1 MAKGAIN
8 MKSISHTQLFIHS
21 LTKPKMLA
29 AYRILSVGK
38 IIQYT
43 FLLVL
48 LMTAFSL
55 GQFVNEG
62 ITSINGYEEIAQ
74 YVENL
79 QWLIYIISAILSFT
93 MNTLILYAKISLYAF
108 VAFLF
113 TKPFHKRAEYR
124 HLWRTAALAITWEVI
139 LTIVFAM
146 FISSGTITTIV
157 CILLTMTWMFI
168 ALSKYPKIKH

>member
-1 MAKGAIN
+1 
-8 MKSISHTQLFIHS
+8 MKAISHTQLFLHS

-62 ITSINGYEEIAQ
+62 ITSINGYEEIEQ

-93 MNTLILYAKISLYAF
+93 MNTLILYAKISLYAL

-113 TKPFHKRAEYR
+113 AKPFHKRAEYR

-139 LTIVFAM
+139 ITIVSA
-146 FISSGTITTIV
+146 ILLPNNTLTTIV
-157 CILLTMTWMFI
+157 CIMITMTWVFI
-168 ALSKYPKIKH
+168 ALSKYPKIKK

>member
-1 MAKGAIN
+1 MRAITH
-8 MKSISHTQLFIHS
+8 KQLFLHS
-21 LTKPKMLA
+21 LFKPKMLA

-48 LMTAFSL
+48 LMTAFSI

-62 ITSINGYEEIAQ
+62 IPSINNDVEIKQ
-74 YVENL
+74 YAENL
-79 QWLIYIISAILSFT
+79 QWLIYIISAIFSFII
-93 MNTLILYAKISLYAF
+93 NTLILYLKISLYAL

-113 TKPFHKRAEYR
+113 AKPLHKRAEYR

-139 LTIVFAM
+139 LSIVLNL
-146 FISSGTITTIV
+146 FITNNIVTTFICMMV
-157 CILLTMTWMFI
+157 TLIFIFI
-168 ALSKYPKIKH
+168 ALNKYPKLKH

>member
-1 MAKGAIN
+1 
-8 MKSISHTQLFIHS
+8 MKAISHTQLFLHS
-21 LTKPKMLA
+21 LIKPKMLA

-48 LMTAFSL
+48 LMTVFSL

-62 ITSINGYEEIAQ
+62 ITTINGYEEIEQ

-79 QWLIYIISAILSFT
+79 QWLIYIISAVLSFT
-93 MNTLILYAKISLYAF
+93 INTLFLYAKISLYAL

-113 TKPFHKRAEYR
+113 AKPFHKKAEYR

-139 LTIVFAM
+139 ITIIFAL
-146 FISSGTITTIV
+146 FITNSAITTIV
-157 CILLTMTWMFI
+157 CIIITMTWMFI
-168 ALSKYPKIKH
+168 ALRKYPKIKH

>member
-1 MAKGAIN
+1 
-8 MKSISHTQLFIHS
+8 MKTISHTQLFLHS
-21 LTKPKMLA
+21 LIKPKMLA

-55 GQFVNEG
+55 GQFMNEG
-62 ITSINGYEEIAQ
+62 ITSINDYQEIEQ
-74 YVENL
+74 YAENL
-79 QWLIYIISAILSFT
+79 QWLIYIIFAIFSFT
-93 MNTLILYAKISLYAF
+93 MNTLILYAKISLYAL

-113 TKPFHKRAEYR
+113 AKPFHKKAEYR

-139 LTIVFAM
+139 ITIVFKL
-146 FISSGTITTIV
+146 FITNSIITIIV
-157 CILLTMTWMFI
+157 CIVITMTWMFI
-168 ALSKYPKIKH
+168 ALNKYPKIKH

>member
-1 MAKGAIN
+1 
-8 MKSISHTQLFIHS
+8 MKTISHTQLFLHS
-21 LTKPKMLA
+21 LIKPKMLA

-55 GQFVNEG
+55 GQFVKEG
-62 ITSINGYEEIAQ
+62 ITSINNYEEIRQYAQ
-74 YVENL
+74 NL
-79 QWLIYIISAILSFT
+79 QWLIYIISAILLFS
-93 MNTLILYAKISLYAF
+93 MNTLILYAKISLYAL

-113 TKPFHKRAEYR
+113 AKPFHKKAEYR

-139 LTIVFAM
+139 ITIIFPI
-146 FISSGTITTIV
+146 FTLSSVITTIV
-157 CILLTMTWMFI
+157 CVILTMTWMFI

>member
-1 MAKGAIN
+1 
-8 MKSISHTQLFIHS
+8 MKTISHTQLFLHS
-21 LTKPKMLA
+21 LIKPKMLA

-62 ITSINGYEEIAQ
+62 ITSINSYEEIGQYAQ
-74 YVENL
+74 NL
-79 QWLIYIISAILSFT
+79 QWLIYIVSSVLLFS
-93 MNTLILYAKISLYAF
+93 MNTLILYAKISLYAL

-113 TKPFHKRAEYR
+113 AKPFQKRAEYR
-124 HLWRTAALAITWEVI
+124 HLWRTAALAITWEVL
-139 LTIVFAM
+139 LTIVLKI
-146 FISSGTITTIV
+146 FIQNSIVTMIICMLITMSY
-157 CILLTMTWMFI
+157 LFI
-168 ALSKYPKIKH
+168 ALSKYPKLKH

>member
-1 MAKGAIN
+1 
-8 MKSISHTQLFIHS
+8 MKTISHTQLFLHS
-21 LTKPKMLA
+21 LIKPKMLA

-62 ITSINGYEEIAQ
+62 ITSINSYEQIGHYAQ
-74 YVENL
+74 NL
-79 QWLIYIISAILSFT
+79 QWLIYIISAILLFT
-93 MNTLILYAKISLYAF
+93 MNTLILYAKISLYAL
-108 VAFLF
+108 VTFLF
-113 TKPFHKRAEYR
+113 AKPFHKKAEYR

-139 LTIVFAM
+139 FTIIFSTLMLSKA
-146 FISSGTITTIV
+146 ITILICV
-157 CILLTMTWMFI
+157 VITMTWMFI

>member
-1 MAKGAIN
+1 
-8 MKSISHTQLFIHS
+8 MKAISHTQLFIHS
-21 LTKPKMLA
+21 LMKPKMLA
-29 AYRILSVGK
+29 AYRILPVGK

-62 ITSINGYEEIAQ
+62 ISSINNYEAIEQ

-79 QWLIYIISAILSFT
+79 QWLIYIIFAIFSFT
-93 MNTLILYAKISLYAF
+93 MNTLILYAKISLYAL

-113 TKPFHKRAEYR
+113 AKPLHKRAEYR

-139 LTIVFAM
+139 LTIVLKI
-146 FISSGTITTIV
+146 FITNSIV
-157 CILLTMTWMFI
+157 TMIIFMLITMTYLFI
-168 ALSKYPKIKH
+168 ALNKYPKLKL

>member
-1 MAKGAIN
+1 
-8 MKSISHTQLFIHS
+8 MKVISHTQLFIHS
-21 LTKPKMLA
+21 LMKPKMIA
-29 AYRILSVGK
+29 AYRILPVGK

-62 ITSINGYEEIAQ
+62 ITSINNYEEIEQ
-74 YVENL
+74 YSENL
-79 QWLIYIISAILSFT
+79 QWLIYIISAIFSFT
-93 MNTLILYAKISLYAF
+93 MNTLILYAKISLYAL

-113 TKPFHKRAEYR
+113 AKPLHKRAEYR

-139 LTIVFAM
+139 LTIVLKI
-146 FISSGTITTIV
+146 FIANSIA
-157 CILLTMTWMFI
+157 TMTICMVITMTYLFI
-168 ALSKYPKIKH
+168 ALNKYPKLKH

>member
-1 MAKGAIN
+1 
-8 MKSISHTQLFIHS
+8 MKVISHTQLFLHS
-21 LTKPKMLA
+21 LIKPKMLA

-48 LMTAFSL
+48 LMTVFSL
-55 GQFVNEG
+55 GQFINEG
-62 ITSINGYEEIAQ
+62 ITSINGYEEIEQ
-74 YVENL
+74 YAENL

-93 MNTLILYAKISLYAF
+93 MNTLILYAKISVYAL

-113 TKPFHKRAEYR
+113 AKPFRKRAEYR

-139 LTIVFAM
+139 ITIIMAM
-146 FISSGTITTIV
+146 FIPNSTITKIV
-157 CILLTMTWMFI
+157 CIVITMTWMFI

>member
-1 MAKGAIN
+1 
-8 MKSISHTQLFIHS
+8 MKAISHIQLFLHS
-21 LTKPKMLA
+21 LIKPKMLA

-48 LMTAFSL
+48 LTTSFSL
-55 GQFVNEG
+55 GQFANEG
-62 ITSINGYEEIAQ
+62 ITSINGYEEIEQ

-79 QWLIYIISAILSFT
+79 QWLIYIISAILLFT
-93 MNTLILYAKISLYAF
+93 MNTLILYAKISLYAL

-113 TKPFHKRAEYR
+113 AKPFRKKAEYR

-139 LTIVFAM
+139 ITNVLALLIPNNKL
-146 FISSGTITTIV
+146 TTIF
-157 CILLTMTWMFI
+157 CIMLTMTWVFI
-168 ALSKYPKIKH
+168 ALNKYPKIKK

>member
-1 MAKGAIN
+1 
-8 MKSISHTQLFIHS
+8 MKAISHTQLFIHS
-21 LTKPKMLA
+21 LIKPKMLA
-29 AYRILSVGK
+29 AYRILPVGK

-62 ITSINGYEEIAQ
+62 ITSINNYEEIEQ

-79 QWLIYIISAILSFT
+79 QWLIYIISAIFSFT
-93 MNTLILYAKISLYAF
+93 MNTLILYAKISLYTL

-113 TKPFHKRAEYR
+113 AKPFQKRAEYR
-124 HLWRTAALAITWEVI
+124 HLWRTAALAITWEVL
-139 LTIVFAM
+139 LTIVLKI
-146 FISSGTITTIV
+146 FIQNSIVTMIICMLITMSY
-157 CILLTMTWMFI
+157 LFI
-168 ALSKYPKIKH
+168 ALSKYPKLKH

>member
-1 MAKGAIN
+1 
-8 MKSISHTQLFIHS
+8 MKAISHTQLFLHS
-21 LTKPKMLA
+21 LIKPKMLA
-29 AYRILSVGK
+29 AYRILPVGK

-62 ITSINGYEEIAQ
+62 ITSINGYEEIEQ
-74 YVENL
+74 YVEDL

-93 MNTLILYAKISLYAF
+93 MNTLILYAKISLYAL

-113 TKPFHKRAEYR
+113 SKPFSKRAEYR

-139 LTIVFAM
+139 ITIVFEI
-146 FISSGTITTIV
+146 FITNNVIPTIV
-157 CILLTMTWMFI
+157 CIMITMTWVFI
-168 ALSKYPKIKH
+168 ALSKYPKIKN